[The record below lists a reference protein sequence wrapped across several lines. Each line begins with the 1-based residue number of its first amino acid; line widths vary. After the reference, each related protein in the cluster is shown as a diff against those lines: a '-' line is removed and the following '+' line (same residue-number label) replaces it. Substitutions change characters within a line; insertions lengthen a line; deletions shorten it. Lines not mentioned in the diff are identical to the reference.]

1 MADVGE
7 AWQNGYAE
15 RLIRAIKEEE
25 VDLSEYIDYH
35 DAYQQIGLFLDD
47 VYMHKRIHSSL
58 GYLTPAQFEEQ
69 WRYEYTLS
77 LESEL
82 EIAGKVSNFRG
93 SLQSMQVHFIR
104 NATLIIRAGPQHIL
118 VDPMLGPKGSL
129 PPLALLRHRPRRN
142 PTVPLPPNAES
153 ALETITAGLITH
165 CRQGHLDHL
174 DRAGWHLLAQQ
185 QVPVYCNCL
194 DEAYLQRRGVMTIPL
209 QPNQRQEFLG
219 GSIVAFETAHGHGV
233 IGKLMGPGLGYLI
246 ELPDEPSIYISG
258 DTVLTPIVRR
268 VLTDLRPD
276 VAVLNAG
283 SASLDIG
290 RPILMPMTEMLEFTH
305 LASGTV
311 IAIHLE
317 ALNHCS
323 VTRAQFWQA
332 VTQAGLAHKV
342 RILADGEVLAV

>member
-1 MADVGE
+1 M
-7 AWQNGYAE
+7 
-15 RLIRAIKEEE
+15 
-25 VDLSEYIDYH
+25 
-35 DAYQQIGLFLDD
+35 
-47 VYMHKRIHSSL
+47 
-58 GYLTPAQFEEQ
+58 
-69 WRYEYTLS
+69 
-77 LESEL
+77 
-82 EIAGKVSNFRG
+82 
-93 SLQSMQVHFIR
+93 
-104 NATLIIRAGPQHIL
+104 
-118 VDPMLGPKGSL
+118 
-129 PPLALLRHRPRRN
+129 
-142 PTVPLPPNAES
+142 
-153 ALETITAGLITH
+153 
-165 CRQGHLDHL
+165 
-174 DRAGWHLLAQQ
+174 
-185 QVPVYCNCL
+185 
-194 DEAYLQRRGVMTIPL
+194 
-209 QPNQRQEFLG
+209 
-219 GSIVAFETAHGHGV
+219 AFETAHGHGV

-290 RPILMPMTEMLEFTH
+290 RPILMPMTEMLEFTR

-323 VTRAQFWQA
+323 VTRAQFRQA